1 MANDSMLEF
10 GDGFVWGS
18 ATASYQVEGAWNEAG
33 KGESIWDRFAADPA
47 HIEDR
52 RDGRV
57 ACDHYHRYG
66 TDLALMAS
74 LGLRNYRFSIAWPRI
89 VPGGD
94 GEVNEAGLDFYDRL
108 IDAMLERGIRPFA
121 TLFHWDLP
129 QALQERGGWANR
141 TTVDAYVR
149 YADVVVRRLGD
160 RVKDWM
166 THNEPWVYSFCGHL
180 YGVHAPGLKDL
191 PTALA
196 VAHNLLLS
204 HGRAV
209 PVIRAGSPG
218 ARVGLVNNLEWIE
231 PASDRAEDVAA
242 ARRWDGA
249 FNRWFHDPIFGKG
262 YPEDLL
268 AWYGAAAPKVETG
281 DLEAMAAPTD
291 FLGVNYYTRRLIAHD
306 PAEVAG
312 SGRNFLAAKQI
323 YWPFVPRAEFDEW
336 EIAPEGLYRT
346 LLRLQ
351 RDYHP
356 ASLLVTENGTT
367 WPDQPGPDLAIH
379 DLLRVRY
386 LARHAAAVHQAI
398 ADGADVRGYFAWSF
412 LDNFE
417 WGFGFSK
424 RFGLVHVD
432 YATQLRTVK
441 DSGLWYGR
449 LAREHAFPLA
459 DANAIL

>member
-108 IDAMLERGIRPFA
+108 VDAMLERGIRPFA

-160 RVKDWM
+160 R
-166 THNEPWVYSFCGHL
+166 S
-180 YGVHAPGLKDL
+180 
-191 PTALA
+191 
-196 VAHNLLLS
+196 
-204 HGRAV
+204 R
-209 PVIRAGSPG
+209 
-218 ARVGLVNNLEWIE
+218 
-231 PASDRAEDVAA
+231 
-242 ARRWDGA
+242 
-249 FNRWFHDPIFGKG
+249 
-262 YPEDLL
+262 
-268 AWYGAAAPKVETG
+268 TG
-281 DLEAMAAPTD
+281 
-291 FLGVNYYTRRLIAHD
+291 
-306 PAEVAG
+306 
-312 SGRNFLAAKQI
+312 
-323 YWPFVPRAEFDEW
+323 
-336 EIAPEGLYRT
+336 
-346 LLRLQ
+346 
-351 RDYHP
+351 
-356 ASLLVTENGTT
+356 
-367 WPDQPGPDLAIH
+367 
-379 DLLRVRY
+379 
-386 LARHAAAVHQAI
+386 
-398 ADGADVRGYFAWSF
+398 
-412 LDNFE
+412 
-417 WGFGFSK
+417 
-424 RFGLVHVD
+424 
-432 YATQLRTVK
+432 
-441 DSGLWYGR
+441 
-449 LAREHAFPLA
+449 
-459 DANAIL
+459 